1 MSAVTAPT
9 PTPAPRA
16 DAAAARPGLGRLT
29 HVELRKM
36 TDTRAGLW
44 LLLATAGLT
53 LAVVVIVCLA
63 GEDQDRVFANLVSAA
78 IQPVA
83 LLLPVAGILLVTSE
97 WTQRTSLV
105 TFALVPQRGRVL
117 TAKLLAGCVLG
128 VAATVLAVAVA
139 AVATAV
145 ASPGLDDTWSLSPG
159 LFAQDLFYVV
169 TAMITGIGFGALL
182 LVSAPAIVL
191 LYVLPTAWAAIGSLS
206 FMEKPAEWLDTTRTL
221 DPMTNELLSAGQWA
235 RALVSL
241 ALWMALPLAAG
252 WWRVRRTELR

>member
-1 MSAVTAPT
+1 MSAIAAPS
-9 PTPAPRA
+9 PAP
-16 DAAAARPGLGRLT
+16 AAAQRRPGLGRLT

-53 LAVVVIVCLA
+53 AAIVVIVCLA
-63 GEDQDRVFANLVSAA
+63 GDAGDRTFKNLLSAA
-78 IQPVA
+78 LQPVA

-117 TAKLLAGCVLG
+117 MAKLLAGCVLG
-128 VAATVLAVAVA
+128 VAATLLAVAVA
-139 AVATAV
+139 GVATAIA
-145 ASPGLDDTWSLSPG
+145 ASDADGVWSFSAG
-159 LFAQDLFYVV
+159 LFLQDLFYVV
-169 TAMITGIGFGALL
+169 TAMITGIAFGALL

-206 FMEKPAEWLDTTRTL
+206 FMQKPAEWLDSTQTL
-221 DPMTNELLSAGQWA
+221 DPMTDRLLSGGEWA

>member
-1 MSAVTAPT
+1 MSAVTAPAS
-9 PTPAPRA
+9 TPAPGA
-16 DAAAARPGLGRLT
+16 EAAARRPGLGRLT

-53 LAVVVIVCLA
+53 VAITVIVCLA
-63 GEDQDRVFANLVSAA
+63 GDAEDRVFANLVSAA

-97 WTQRTSLV
+97 WTQRTSLI
-105 TFALVPQRGRVL
+105 TFALVPDRGRVL
-117 TAKLLAGCVLG
+117 TAKLLAGCVLA

-139 AVATAV
+139 GVATAIAAPDV
-145 ASPGLDDTWSLSPG
+145 DNVWSFSAG

-169 TAMITGIGFGALL
+169 TAMITGIGMGALL

-221 DPMTNELLSAGQWA
+221 DPMTDELLSGGQWA

-241 ALWMALPLAAG
+241 ALWMALPLALG
-252 WWRVRRTELR
+252 WLRVRRTELR